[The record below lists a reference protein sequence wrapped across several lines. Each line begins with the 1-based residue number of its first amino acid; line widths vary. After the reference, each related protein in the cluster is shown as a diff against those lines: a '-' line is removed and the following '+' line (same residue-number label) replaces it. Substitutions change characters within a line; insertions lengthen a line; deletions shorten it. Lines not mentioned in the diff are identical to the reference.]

1 MEQEEAYYPY
11 QERTTKELC
20 SDIILKAEK
29 LYLKSDKRGLLIF
42 AIFFLVCVAL
52 NWYFKIFKG
61 WWLLCAWLVAV
72 FVVYFAFFIIN
83 RKLINDMNLAANPKQ
98 LLPMAKRLKKCVQY
112 RNFVFETLSF
122 WLFISQ
128 FMPSPNDEWWWSV
141 ISFIPALIIAL
152 VVVKIRRAP
161 EKEADFNDD
170 LDELE
175 YRLEE

>member
-1 MEQEEAYYPY
+1 
-11 QERTTKELC
+11 
-20 SDIILKAEK
+20 
-29 LYLKSDKRGLLIF
+29 
-42 AIFFLVCVAL
+42 
-52 NWYFKIFKG
+52 
-61 WWLLCAWLVAV
+61 
-72 FVVYFAFFIIN
+72 
-83 RKLINDMNLAANPKQ
+83 MNLAANPKQ

-112 RNFVFETLSF
+112 RNYVCETLSF
-122 WLFISQ
+122 WLFIAQ

-175 YRLEE
+175 YRLEG